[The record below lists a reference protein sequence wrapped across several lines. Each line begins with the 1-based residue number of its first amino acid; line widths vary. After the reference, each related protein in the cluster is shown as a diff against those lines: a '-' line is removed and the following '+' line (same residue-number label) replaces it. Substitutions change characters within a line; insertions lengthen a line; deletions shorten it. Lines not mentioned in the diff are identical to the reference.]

1 MSQSSFSSISRPELT
16 PSRYIDSSKGDVG
29 EQLKKLGGASCIILT
44 APTEKMIPS
53 LLNGLGPRGKLLI
66 LAAAPPVEINTA
78 YMISKGTSITAW
90 PSGHA
95 MDSEDAI
102 QFAQVHDVKAMIEKF
117 PFEKANEALDH
128 MTSGKVRFRGVLM
141 FD

>member
-1 MSQSSFSSISRPELT
+1 MLT
-16 PSRYIDSSKGDVG
+16 FTSYIDSSKGDVG
-29 EQLKKLGGASCIILT
+29 EQLTKLGGAACIILT

-53 LLNGLGPRGKLLI
+53 LLAGLGPRGKLLV

-78 YMISKGTSITAW
+78 LMIGKATSITAW

-102 QFAQVHDVKAMIEKF
+102 AFAQVHGVEAMIEKF
-117 PFEKANEALDH
+117 PFDKGMEAMEH
-128 MTSGKVRFRGVLM
+128 MTSGKVRFRGVLI